1 MDELSKLTN
10 GVVFV
15 FGCFCI
21 GIYHIL
27 ASFGQIFAS
36 FTPAIGSMTTF
47 VLGTQI
53 CFLCET
59 QKYGGKL
66 NNTWMITFYIGILAI
81 FGNFW
86 ANICLVHFTCCLS
99 CCIFARNHCG
109 KIFSFMITQKHCA
122 NSEIWWKFLP
132 KTNKNSQIWG
142 KFGTSRQILDK
153 LSAQQII
160 MLIY

>member
-1 MDELSKLTN
+1 MSYPNSLMELCLCL
-10 GVVFV
+10 VVFLYRNIAH
-15 FGCFCI
+15 FGKFCSNFCLI
-21 GIYHIL
+21 
-27 ASFGQIFAS
+27 

-47 VLGTQI
+47 FAWNHGTQI

-59 QKYGGKL
+59 QKYGEKL

-122 NSEIWWKFLP
+122 SSEIWWKFLP

-142 KFGTSRQILDK
+142 KFGISRQILDK
-153 LSAQQII
+153 LSA
-160 MLIY
+160 